1 MDTKTITD
9 KNNLIKYFREN
20 KVINL
25 SIDRFTEDFA
35 VCEDITNEEMINII
49 KELIPEKA
57 IAGDILIIKNDIL
70 IIDKKTTRDQQKE
83 VKSLVDQLFKS
94 KS

>member
-9 KNNLIKYFREN
+9 KNNLLKYFREN